1 MNTNSANSAY
11 EKNEKTVDKYI
22 KAIKKEFPIYRK
34 GEKRYLKMLRSSM
47 YDYAVSF
54 EGELITVSHL
64 SKKFGSPKD
73 CANTYI
79 EYLGTDTICHNM
91 NGKKY
96 GKYIFITAL
105 SVILGFAICISVML
119 YKEWQI
125 SRRTDIAS
133 TTIIIQDGVGQMIF
147 QSIHGQDHL
156 MEMCLQ
162 PITRKL
168 QMIILTIIQIRRNK
182 YE

>member
-1 MNTNSANSAY
+1 MNTNSVY

-64 SKKFGSPKD
+64 SEKFGSPKD

-79 EYLGTDTICHNM
+79 EYLGADTICHNM

-96 GKYIFITAL
+96 GKIYFHYRAFCYTGFCNMYINY
-105 SVILGFAICISVML
+105 VV
-119 YKEWQI
+119 
-125 SRRTDIAS
+125 
-133 TTIIIQDGVGQMIF
+133 
-147 QSIHGQDHL
+147 
-156 MEMCLQ
+156 
-162 PITRKL
+162 
-168 QMIILTIIQIRRNK
+168 
-182 YE
+182 

>member
-1 MNTNSANSAY
+1 MNTNSAY

-34 GEKRYLKMLRSSM
+34 GEKRYLNMLRSSM

-64 SKKFGSPKD
+64 TERFGSPKD

-79 EYLGTDTICHNM
+79 EYLGTDAICHNM

-105 SVILGFAICISVML
+105 SVILGFAICISIML
-119 YKEWQI
+119 YKELQI
-125 SRRTDIAS
+125 SRRSDIAS
-133 TTIIIQDGVGQMIF
+133 TTIVIQEGVTPDDLSDKSRIDSAEDAQLNNSSET
-147 QSIHGQDHL
+147 QNNDNNNNTDT
-156 MEMCLQ
+156 E
-162 PITRKL
+162 
-168 QMIILTIIQIRRNK
+168 
-182 YE
+182 E

>member
-1 MNTNSANSAY
+1 MDTNSAY

-64 SKKFGSPKD
+64 SEKFGSPKD

-79 EYLGTDTICHNM
+79 EYLGTDTVCHNM

-125 SRRTDIAS
+125 SRRSDIAS
-133 TTIIIQDGVGQMIF
+133 TTIVIQEGVTPDDLSDNSSETQNN
-147 QSIHGQDHL
+147 DNNNNTDT
-156 MEMCLQ
+156 E
-162 PITRKL
+162 
-168 QMIILTIIQIRRNK
+168 
-182 YE
+182 E

>member
-1 MNTNSANSAY
+1 MNTNSAY

-34 GEKRYLKMLRSSM
+34 GEKRYLNMLRSSM

-64 SKKFGSPKD
+64 TERFGSPKD

-79 EYLGTDTICHNM
+79 EYLGTDAICHNM

-105 SVILGFAICISVML
+105 SVILGFAICISIML

-125 SRRTDIAS
+125 SRRSDIAS
-133 TTIIIQDGVGQMIF
+133 TTIVIQEGVTPDDLSDKSRIDSAEDAQLNNSSET
-147 QSIHGQDHL
+147 QNNDNNNNTDT
-156 MEMCLQ
+156 E
-162 PITRKL
+162 
-168 QMIILTIIQIRRNK
+168 
-182 YE
+182 E

>member
-1 MNTNSANSAY
+1 MNTNSVY
-11 EKNEKTVDKYI
+11 EKSEKTVDKYI
-22 KAIKKEFPIYRK
+22 KAIKKKFPIYRK

-125 SRRTDIAS
+125 SRRSDIAS
-133 TTIIIQDGVGQMIF
+133 NTIVIQEGVTPDDLSDKSRIDSAEDAQLNNSSET
-147 QSIHGQDHL
+147 QNNDNNNNTDT
-156 MEMCLQ
+156 E
-162 PITRKL
+162 
-168 QMIILTIIQIRRNK
+168 
-182 YE
+182 E

>member
-64 SKKFGSPKD
+64 ICLLSKVVFLLLTSLTVSVLPTKF
-73 CANTYI
+73 
-79 EYLGTDTICHNM
+79 
-91 NGKKY
+91 
-96 GKYIFITAL
+96 
-105 SVILGFAICISVML
+105 
-119 YKEWQI
+119 
-125 SRRTDIAS
+125 
-133 TTIIIQDGVGQMIF
+133 
-147 QSIHGQDHL
+147 
-156 MEMCLQ
+156 
-162 PITRKL
+162 RK
-168 QMIILTIIQIRRNK
+168 
-182 YE
+182 

>member
-1 MNTNSANSAY
+1 MNTNSVY

-91 NGKKY
+91 NGNKY

-125 SRRTDIAS
+125 SRRSDIAS
-133 TTIIIQDGVGQMIF
+133 TTIVIQEGVTPDDLSDKSRIDSAEDAQLNNSSET
-147 QSIHGQDHL
+147 QNNDNNNNTDT
-156 MEMCLQ
+156 E
-162 PITRKL
+162 
-168 QMIILTIIQIRRNK
+168 
-182 YE
+182 E

>member
-1 MNTNSANSAY
+1 MKMNTNSANSAY

-91 NGKKY
+91 NGKK
-96 GKYIFITAL
+96 
-105 SVILGFAICISVML
+105 FAICISVML

-133 TTIIIQDGVGQMIF
+133 TTIVIQDGVAPNDLSEYTWTG
-147 QSIHGQDHL
+147 SSDGDVPSTNNTETPNDNTNNNTD
-156 MEMCLQ
+156 ME
-162 PITRKL
+162 
-168 QMIILTIIQIRRNK
+168 
-182 YE
+182 E

>member
-1 MNTNSANSAY
+1 MNTNSVY

-64 SKKFGSPKD
+64 SEKFGNPKD

-79 EYLGTDTICHNM
+79 EYLGADTICHNM

-105 SVILGFAICISVML
+105 SVILGFAICISIML

-125 SRRTDIAS
+125 SRRSDIAS
-133 TTIIIQDGVGQMIF
+133 TTIVIQEGVTPDDLSDKSRIDSAEDAQLNNSSET
-147 QSIHGQDHL
+147 QNNDNNNNTDT
-156 MEMCLQ
+156 E
-162 PITRKL
+162 
-168 QMIILTIIQIRRNK
+168 
-182 YE
+182 E

>member
-1 MNTNSANSAY
+1 M
-11 EKNEKTVDKYI
+11 
-22 KAIKKEFPIYRK
+22 
-34 GEKRYLKMLRSSM
+34 
-47 YDYAVSF
+47 
-54 EGELITVSHL
+54 ITVSHL
-64 SKKFGSPKD
+64 SEKFGSPKD

-125 SRRTDIAS
+125 SRRSDIAS
-133 TTIIIQDGVGQMIF
+133 TTIVIQEGVTPDDLSDKSRIDSAEDAQLNNSSET
-147 QSIHGQDHL
+147 QNNDNNNNTDT
-156 MEMCLQ
+156 E
-162 PITRKL
+162 
-168 QMIILTIIQIRRNK
+168 
-182 YE
+182 E

>member
-79 EYLGTDTICHNM
+79 EYLGTDTYMPQHERKEIWEIYFHYRAFCYTGFCNM
-91 NGKKY
+91 
-96 GKYIFITAL
+96 YI
-105 SVILGFAICISVML
+105 SYVV
-119 YKEWQI
+119 
-125 SRRTDIAS
+125 
-133 TTIIIQDGVGQMIF
+133 
-147 QSIHGQDHL
+147 
-156 MEMCLQ
+156 
-162 PITRKL
+162 
-168 QMIILTIIQIRRNK
+168 
-182 YE
+182 

>member
-1 MNTNSANSAY
+1 MNTNSAY

-64 SKKFGSPKD
+64 SEKFGSPKD

-105 SVILGFAICISVML
+105 SVILVFAIFISVML

-133 TTIIIQDGVGQMIF
+133 YTIILQDDVAPNDLSEYTWTESSDGDVP
-147 QSIHGQDHL
+147 STNNTETPNDNTNNNTDT
-156 MEMCLQ
+156 E
-162 PITRKL
+162 
-168 QMIILTIIQIRRNK
+168 
-182 YE
+182 E

>member
-1 MNTNSANSAY
+1 MNTNSAY

-22 KAIKKEFPIYRK
+22 KAIKKEFPIYRN
-34 GEKRYLKMLRSSM
+34 GEKRYLNMLRSSM

-64 SKKFGSPKD
+64 SERFGSPKD

-119 YKEWQI
+119 YKEW
-125 SRRTDIAS
+125 
-133 TTIIIQDGVGQMIF
+133 
-147 QSIHGQDHL
+147 
-156 MEMCLQ
+156 
-162 PITRKL
+162 
-168 QMIILTIIQIRRNK
+168 
-182 YE
+182 